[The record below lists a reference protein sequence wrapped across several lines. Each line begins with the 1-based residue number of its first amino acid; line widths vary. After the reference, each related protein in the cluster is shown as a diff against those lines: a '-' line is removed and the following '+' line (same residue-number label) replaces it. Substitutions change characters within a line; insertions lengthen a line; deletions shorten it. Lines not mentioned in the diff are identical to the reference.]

1 MTHDSACSC
10 QESLCGDCS
19 LHGGDDQCFCVCEPA
34 LRGTAMTHDP
44 LCPYSQP
51 CPEEWRNARLIAAE
65 GLPVPHRIV
74 SGSGGSCVQ
83 CSAGECVCDLIDK
96 VRTNQEVE
104 TLSDVADAAI
114 LFLGYTGDEVR
125 KLTVDALDMLR
136 NSR

>member
-1 MTHDSACSC
+1 
-10 QESLCGDCS
+10 
-19 LHGGDDQCFCVCEPA
+19 
-34 LRGTAMTHDP
+34 MTHDP
-44 LCPYSQP
+44 LCP
-51 CPEEWRNARLIAAE
+51 ARYCCDYPICDNC
-65 GLPVPHRIV
+65 
-74 SGSGGSCVQ
+74 GGC
-83 CSAGECVCDLIDK
+83 ECDLIDK